1 MAFTIYGP
9 GLRDEVTLSNLF
21 DGAPVEQT
29 GAPKASPRKEED
41 ESPENEEARENIV
54 RSQAKKAYSRVT
66 GLPNEREPA
75 IAAHQIMTAPV
86 ITLAVNTSIVE
97 AWKLFRD
104 TRFRYI
110 PVMSERGK
118 LVGIVSDRGLLRY
131 AATTGNIPPYPPNS
145 PQANTTIER
154 LTKHKVVTATP
165 DTRIREIA
173 RLLIDKGMGC
183 MPIMD
188 RYDNLVGIITRS
200 DILRTVVNH
209 SPLELWV

>member
-1 MAFTIYGP
+1 MSFIVYGP
-9 GLRDEVTLSNLF
+9 GIRDEVTLSNLF
-21 DGAPVEQT
+21 DNNPLEQSGALK
-29 GAPKASPRKEED
+29 GSPRKEED
-41 ESPENEEARENIV
+41 DPPEDLEARENIS
-54 RSQAKKAYSRVT
+54 RSQAKKAYSRVNK
-66 GLPNEREPA
+66 LPDEREPA
-75 IAAHQIMTAPV
+75 IAAHQIMTTPV
-86 ITLAVNTSIVE
+86 TTLALNTSIVE

-104 TRFRYI
+104 TRFRYV
-110 PVMSERGK
+110 PVLSETGK

-131 AATTGNIPPYPPNS
+131 AATTGNIPPYPVNS
-145 PQANTTIER
+145 PQASTTIES
-154 LTKHKVVTATP
+154 LTKMKVITATP